1 MQKVWKAIRKMIT
14 AKLFNQIKQV
24 EIECN
29 SICYSIVAKNSR
41 IFNLK
46 FKTKDKKLIAVN
58 DFESEK
64 NNLNSE
70 YMKVFHNSV
79 HSI

>member
-1 MQKVWKAIRKMIT
+1 MIT
-14 AKLFNQIKQV
+14 AKVFNQIKQL
-24 EIECN
+24 EIDCN
-29 SICYSIVAKNSR
+29 VICYSIVAKNSR

-70 YMKVFHNSV
+70 FMKVFHNSV